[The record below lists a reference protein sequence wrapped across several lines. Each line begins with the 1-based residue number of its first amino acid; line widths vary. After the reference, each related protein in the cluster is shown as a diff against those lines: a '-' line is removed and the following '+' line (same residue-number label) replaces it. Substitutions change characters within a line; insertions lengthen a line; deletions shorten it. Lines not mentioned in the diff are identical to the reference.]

1 MLKEKVLK
9 VYCLLCHK
17 DYQSCLYTL
26 SDLEEESVIRYKIN
40 QITDTGATVSM
51 TLSEDVELENVSQ
64 QQMMLEA
71 IDRAIGDKDVK
82 EQIKPILEAILRS
95 QPQTV
100 VKTYSQTIV
109 QITMPRRK
117 YEKINSPRVGDR
129 LLIDIKKFST

>member
-1 MLKEKVLK
+1 M
-9 VYCLLCHK
+9 
-17 DYQSCLYTL
+17 
-26 SDLEEESVIRYKIN
+26 
-40 QITDTGATVSM
+40 A
-51 TLSEDVELENVSQ
+51 LSEDVELENVSQ

-129 LLIDIKKFST
+129 LLIDIKIFST

>member
-1 MLKEKVLK
+1 M
-9 VYCLLCHK
+9 
-17 DYQSCLYTL
+17 
-26 SDLEEESVIRYKIN
+26 EEESVIRYKIN
-40 QITDTGATVSM
+40 QITDTGSTVSM
-51 TLSEDVELENVSQ
+51 ALSEDVELENVSQ